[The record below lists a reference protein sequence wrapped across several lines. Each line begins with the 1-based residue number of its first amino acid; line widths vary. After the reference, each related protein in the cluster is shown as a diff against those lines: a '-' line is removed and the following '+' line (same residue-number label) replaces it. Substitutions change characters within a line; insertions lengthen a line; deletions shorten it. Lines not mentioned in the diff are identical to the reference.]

1 MEGEFFVCWFGFVFW
16 PGSGGAGKG
25 RISFLFGTGIFW
37 GRGFGFGFLP
47 YGKIKLDPKD
57 MHVIKWISL

>member
-16 PGSGGAGKG
+16 SGGAGKG

-37 GRGFGFGFLP
+37 GGDLFLFLVP
-47 YGKIKLDPKD
+47 YLMEKHILILRTC
-57 MHVIKWISL
+57 M